1 MEFLRPKIIVKKDEE
16 GNYILKKKANIS
28 LILSLLI
35 LFFLIFKGLK
45 RMEKME
51 YLFNIKYI
59 GTNIVAF
66 FIFFLYFYVICIFFS
81 KEIFEFKNKKIKI
94 KKYFLFFCYSK
105 KTIKIKE
112 IVKIKYIST
121 GKTFSVILT
130 ILLAGI
136 FFKDNIQIQA
146 NTGLGEDEVFYFG
159 AIIGFEGYKKFCE
172 IFRKVTNRDRA
183 NIYFLEEEN
192 ESYNV

>member
-51 YLFNIKYI
+51 YLFNIEYI

-81 KEIFEFKNKKIKI
+81 KEIFEFKNKEIKI
-94 KKYFLFFCYSK
+94 KKYFLFLCYLK
-105 KTIKIKE
+105 KTI
-112 IVKIKYIST
+112 
-121 GKTFSVILT
+121 
-130 ILLAGI
+130 
-136 FFKDNIQIQA
+136 
-146 NTGLGEDEVFYFG
+146 
-159 AIIGFEGYKKFCE
+159 AIIGFEGYRKFCE

>member
-81 KEIFEFKNKKIKI
+81 KEIFEFKNKEIKI
-94 KKYFLFFCYSK
+94 KKYFLLFYYYK

-192 ESYNV
+192 ESYNI

>member
-16 GNYILKKKANIS
+16 GNYILKKKAYIP
-28 LILSLLI
+28 LILSLLV
-35 LFFLIFKGLK
+35 LFFIIFKSLNVMK
-45 RMEKME
+45 ENN
-51 YLFNIKYI
+51 YLLNTEYI
-59 GTNIVAF
+59 GANIVAF
-66 FIFFLYFYVICIFFS
+66 LIFFLYFYVICTFFS
-81 KEIFEFKNKKIKI
+81 KEVFEFKNKEIKI
-94 KKYFLFFCYSK
+94 KKYFLFFCYLK

-121 GKTFSVILT
+121 GGIFSVILS

-146 NTGLGEDEVFYFG
+146 NTGLDEDEAFYFG
-159 AIIGFEGYKKFCE
+159 AIIGFEGYRKFCE

-192 ESYNV
+192 ESCNI

>member
-81 KEIFEFKNKKIKI
+81 KEIFEFKNKEIKI

-146 NTGLGEDEVFYFG
+146 NTGLDEDEAFYFG

-192 ESYNV
+192 ESYNI

>member
-28 LILSLLI
+28 LILSLLV

-45 RMEKME
+45 RMEKMK
-51 YLFNIKYI
+51 YLFNIEYI
-59 GTNIVAF
+59 GANIVAF

-81 KEIFEFKNKKIKI
+81 KEIFEFKNKEIKI
-94 KKYFLFFCYSK
+94 KKYFLFFCYLK

-121 GKTFSVILT
+121 GGIFSVILS

-146 NTGLGEDEVFYFG
+146 NTGLDEDEAFYFG
-159 AIIGFEGYKKFCE
+159 AIIGFEGYRKFCE

-192 ESYNV
+192 ESYNI

>member
-81 KEIFEFKNKKIKI
+81 KEIFEFKNKEIKI
-94 KKYFLFFCYSK
+94 KKYFLFFCYLK

-121 GKTFSVILT
+121 GGIFSVILS

-146 NTGLGEDEVFYFG
+146 NTGLDEDEAFYFG
-159 AIIGFEGYKKFCE
+159 AIIGFEGYRKFCE
-172 IFRKVTNRDRA
+172 IFRKVTNRNRA

-192 ESYNV
+192 ESYNI

>member
-1 MEFLRPKIIVKKDEE
+1 MKFLRPKIIVKKDEE

-81 KEIFEFKNKKIKI
+81 KEIFEFKNKEIKI
-94 KKYFLFFCYSK
+94 KKYFLLFCYYK

-192 ESYNV
+192 ESYNI

>member
-81 KEIFEFKNKKIKI
+81 KEIFEFKNKEIKI
-94 KKYFLFFCYSK
+94 KKYFLFFCYLK
-105 KTIKIKE
+105 KIIKIKE